1 MLRWTS
7 PPSCLR
13 TWRSPSSCC
22 PFRAVMLSPS
32 RVGDPASARALARP
46 YRDVAERLTQWIDR
60 GDARADRAP
69 ALYLHEY
76 TAAGLTVRGLVGALR
91 MSRACRHAGRPRGL
105 AARGDPPRAGRGA
118 GRADAADGPQPR
130 THPPGAP
137 RQPGAP
143 RPRRRGRAPPSRTG
157 ATSTAPDSASGSGP
171 CGTSGRSPAS
181 GTSSPAASA
190 SSPTATTG
198 TPPTCDSRRST
209 RAPRG
214 TPGSRCWSTRPTLPC
229 SSAPSTGRCRPCA
242 STCSSRRHVRPAPR

>member
-1 MLRWTS
+1 MDLATVV
-7 PPSCLR
+7 PPYVAKPLELL
-13 TWRSPSSCC
+13 

-46 YRDVAERLTQWIDR
+46 YRDVAERLIQWIDR

-76 TAAGLTVRGLVGALR
+76 TSAGLTVRGLVGALAHV
-91 MSRACRHAGRPRGL
+91 RACGHVGRPRGL
-105 AARGDPPRAGRGA
+105 APRGDPPRAGRGA
-118 GRADAADGPQPR
+118 GRADAPDGPQSR

-143 RPRRRGRAPPSRTG
+143 RPHRRGARPPSRTG
-157 ATSTAPDSASGSGP
+157 ATSTAPGSASGSGP
-171 CGTSGRSPAS
+171 CGTSRRSPAS
-181 GTSSPAASA
+181 VTSSPAARV

-209 RAPRG
+209 RVPRG
-214 TPGSRCWSTRPTLPC
+214 TPASPCWSTRPTLPC
-229 SSAPSTGRCRPCA
+229 SSAPSTGRCRPWA
-242 STCSSRRHVRPAPR
+242 STSSSRRHARPVPR